1 MNGIHDMG
9 GMHGFAPLVPEPNET
24 LSHAAWEMRT
34 FGLTLLAGGPGKWN
48 VDAFRQAIEQ
58 IPPADYLRMAYY
70 DKWLTAITNLA
81 LAADLVNRDELATGR
96 PAADT
101 IRAEPK
107 VTPATLPALFSTPA
121 PRTRP
126 VDAAPRFA
134 PGARVRARM
143 INPTTHTR
151 LPRYLRGHAGAVTAH
166 HGAHVFPDSNAL
178 FLGENPQHLYTVRFR
193 ARDLWGDGANP
204 HDTLCADLWEPYLDH
219 A

>member
-48 VDAFRQAIEQ
+48 VDAFRQAIER
-58 IPPADYLRMAYY
+58 IPAADYLRMAYY
-70 DKWLTAITNLA
+70 DKWLTAITALA
-81 LAADLVNRDELATGR
+81 LDAGLVNREELATGR
-96 PAADT
+96 PATGAVKAKPGLT
-101 IRAEPK
+101 SAN
-107 VTPATLPALFSTPA
+107 LPALYSSSA
-121 PRTRP
+121 PRTRA
-126 VDAAPRFA
+126 VDAAPTFT
-134 PGARVRARM
+134 PGVRVRARA

-151 LPRYLRGHAGAVTAH
+151 LPRYLRGHVGEVIAH

-178 FLGENPQHLYTVRFR
+178 FEGENPQHLYTVRFR
-193 ARDLWGDGANP
+193 AAELWGMEANRR
-204 HDTLCADLWEPYLDH
+204 DTLCADLWEPYLDH